1 MGAEVTQTANWK
13 QIRQLDLSPGMIKT
27 IHLAPSWLSL
37 LSGHQDKPSSK
48 RGCLRPDDVH
58 RNGTTA
64 ADTSLVSNRPI
75 IATAVLSRH
84 P

>member
-1 MGAEVTQTANWK
+1 MGAEVRQTANWK
-13 QIRQLDLSPGMIKT
+13 LIRQLDLSPVMIKT
-27 IHLAPSWLSL
+27 IHLASRWLSL

-48 RGCLRPDDVH
+48 PECLRPDDVH
-58 RNGTTA
+58 KNGTTA
-64 ADTSLVSNRPI
+64 ADTSLVSNRQI